1 MALTSLASGFA
12 GATTAVLGRGAFT
25 ASSRAGLKELYTKA
39 LKKKKLDQTLSPE
52 EEVILQ
58 TSKSI
63 SRYGVGGGVAGA
75 FSQEQIIGSAQALAE
90 FEDAGRELTA
100 SEAAAATALGIP
112 QAVLG
117 TVSEGLFAASLFKLA
132 FRKSP
137 LGAAQNL
144 SLIHI

>member
-63 SRYGVGGGVAGA
+63 SRYG
-75 FSQEQIIGSAQALAE
+75 FCLLLLKRSLQFFPSQKSLLSVRLGQLGQIG
-90 FEDAGRELTA
+90 
-100 SEAAAATALGIP
+100 
-112 QAVLG
+112 
-117 TVSEGLFAASLFKLA
+117 
-132 FRKSP
+132 
-137 LGAAQNL
+137 
-144 SLIHI
+144 